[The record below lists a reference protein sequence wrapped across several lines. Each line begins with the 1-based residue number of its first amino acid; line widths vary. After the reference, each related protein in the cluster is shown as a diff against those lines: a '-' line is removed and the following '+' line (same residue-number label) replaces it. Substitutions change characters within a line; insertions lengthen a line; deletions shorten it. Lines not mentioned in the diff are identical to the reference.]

1 MVYRNDVPNSQNEK
15 LFMTKN
21 EITSK
26 LNALD
31 QRISDLLFSL
41 KPIPQEKLNI
51 QPKENA
57 WSVLQIVHHLILAE
71 EGSLKYLKKKLSF
84 NPKLNKVSLSSKLR
98 LKLLT
103 TWAYTPVKFKAP
115 DAIGGE
121 ALPTQSTLEE
131 VSNKWKIVRA
141 DMRAFLSKL
150 PDDILDKE
158 VYKHPFAGKLS
169 LEGML
174 TFFEAHLDRHEKQI
188 RRTLKLVG

>member
-15 LFMTKN
+15 LFMTKH

-41 KPIPQEKLNI
+41 KPIPSDKLNI
-51 QPKENA
+51 RPKENE

-115 DAIGGE
+115 DAISGE
-121 ALPTQSTLEE
+121 ALPAQSTLEE
-131 VSNKWKIVRA
+131 VSNRWKIVRA
-141 DMRAFLSKL
+141 DMRAFLNKL

-174 TFFEAHLDRHEKQI
+174 IFFEAHLDRHEKQI